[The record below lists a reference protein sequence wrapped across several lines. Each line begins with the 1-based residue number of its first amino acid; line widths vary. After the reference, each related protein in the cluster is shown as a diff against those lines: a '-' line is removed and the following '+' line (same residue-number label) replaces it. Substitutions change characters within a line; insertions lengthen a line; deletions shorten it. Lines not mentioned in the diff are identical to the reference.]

1 MSFIPG
7 AVNHTLF
14 GRISSELRDFYE
26 RNMRE
31 VQHLEEGAEYNPFS
45 HLDKST
51 VLQECK
57 VFHDANFVKLHPKR
71 CCHQIVK
78 LLYFYIQGE
87 TFSSHESLDVC
98 MLDFNIEHNTYFPV
112 YLLFLNFGKSPYESC
127 FSFSNI
133 IPIIN
138 NWKFFSIVGVLWS
151 DQVVPI
157 S

>member
-7 AVNHTLF
+7 AVNHTLL

-26 RNMRE
+26 RNLRE
-31 VQHLEEGAEYNPFS
+31 VQHLEEGAEYNPFA

-78 LLYFYIQGE
+78 LLYFYVQGE

-98 MLDFNIEHNTYFPV
+98 IIILCPDVGPQYFAYSKTFCLSNSQIHSHYTAPIASPMP
-112 YLLFLNFGKSPYESC
+112 LF
-127 FSFSNI
+127 
-133 IPIIN
+133 
-138 NWKFFSIVGVLWS
+138 
-151 DQVVPI
+151 
-157 S
+157 